1 MSTLSMYYFN
11 VLKNMI
17 MGNDGY
23 QFATKAEEAAATEAK
38 KKAKAEGRQPPKGK
52 PGTLLKNLPLD
63 EAMKKLRQKME
74 DDGPDRNHFPEALEE
89 FRKKKSVMG
98 SSPENFHPSYEKNP
112 QEMQRRYDYSLRCRE
127 SMLKCFETRIKQYQL
142 WDQLAQE
149 LPVQSDAGPHR
160 WVERLLRLD
169 TTPESRFHNE
179 RIVMLS
185 ALVDGKVDE
194 RAFKDQRYRAYRGAG
209 KSRSEASRLTQE
221 EFENPGGCLLE
232 AMQNRI
238 NETNARMPQIKTAI
252 TNILNGTAPDLDAAY
267 RVIEDDGIY
276 LMMNAANAVRDVEN
290 GIKNFAARQDDI
302 KKQVSKWDK
311 IGMTVQTAQ
320 EFAEDVANPHYAYL
334 DPLEMQKANMGY
346 LNLPKDDPLAIYM
359 SGFRSTMGK
368 AENYG
373 MESTLNKYG
382 FVESASEN
390 MESSD
395 IMLYHQNG
403 KALIF
408 PVESTEWKDGQF
420 QINVN
425 EKAPGRLVDKN
436 LNQDMAHYQAEFDKL
451 GVNAQSPMAGIGSA
465 LAALKGVQLG
475 DNPTEEVHSSFTKKF
490 SDLKKASEAYLAAN
504 EANPQMQKFAK
515 NLKAFADVKLNQLAD
530 VRSHQNLVMMSEAV
544 INNARR
550 DSERT
555 AEAMDVAR
563 KEPVEP
569 RRYKQTG
576 KKSRSGMANQKIEE
590 YIKDKWKSYVTEKAA
605 AKQGKGIYAF
615 EAEND
620 AVCKQVLAAQ
630 VVQSLVVNEKNLF
643 PNVEDQRVMQEYVI
657 SGKLGN
663 LVQMVWNSESFCDQ
677 VRCLDLSN
685 RADAE
690 KLMRDGMPKQ
700 VAKDIMKNVLQAK
713 RQNQPVNGNPQNA
726 ANNNAPVRNN
736 QNGSALNRNN
746 QPKVIIPR

>member
-1 MSTLSMYYFN
+1 
-11 VLKNMI
+11 
-17 MGNDGY
+17 
-23 QFATKAEEAAATEAK
+23 
-38 KKAKAEGRQPPKGK
+38 
-52 PGTLLKNLPLD
+52 
-63 EAMKKLRQKME
+63 ME
-74 DDGPDRNHFPEALEE
+74 DDGPDRNHFPEALAE

-112 QEMQRRYDYSLRCRE
+112 QEMQRRYDYSTRCRE
-127 SMLKCFETRIKQYQL
+127 SLLKCFETRIKQYQL

-169 TTPESRFHNE
+169 NTPESRFHNE

-209 KSRSEASRLTQE
+209 KSRSEARRLTQE

-238 NETNARMPQIKTAI
+238 NETNAKMPQIKTAI

-311 IGMTVQTAQ
+311 VGMTVQTAQ

-346 LNLPKDDPLAIYM
+346 LNLSKDDPLAIYM

-425 EKAPGRLVDKN
+425 EKAPGRLVDKDLTQELEN
-436 LNQDMAHYQAEFDKL
+436 YLAEYNKL
-451 GVNAQSPMAGIGSA
+451 GVNAASPMAAVGNA
-465 LAALKGVQLG
+465 LAALKGAQLG
-475 DNPTEEVHSSFTKKF
+475 DDPTDEVHSSFTKKF
-490 SDLKKASEAYLAAN
+490 SDLKKASEAYLAVN
-504 EANPQMQKFAK
+504 EANPQMAKLAK

-530 VRSHQNLVMMSEAV
+530 VRSHQNLVMMDEAV
-544 INNARR
+544 RDNARA
-550 DSERT
+550 DAERT
-555 AEAMDVAR
+555 KDAMDKVR
-563 KEPVEP
+563 EEPVEP
-569 RRYKQTG
+569 RRYKETG
-576 KKSRSGMANQKIEE
+576 KKSRSGMANQKIDDF
-590 YIKDKWKSYVTEKAA
+590 IKDKWKGYVTEKAA
-605 AKQGKGIYAF
+605 AKQRNADGTRKTIDDFAT
-615 EAEND
+615 END
-620 AVCKQVLAAQ
+620 GTCKQILAAQ

-643 PNVEDQRVMQEYVI
+643 PKAEDQRVMQEYVI
-657 SGKLGN
+657 SGKLDN

-690 KLMRDGMPKQ
+690 KLMQDGMPKQ
-700 VAKDIMKNVLQAK
+700 VAKDIMKNFLDAK
-713 RQNQPVNGNPQNA
+713 RQNQPANRNPQNA
-726 ANNNAPVRNN
+726 VNNNGPVLNN
-736 QNGSALNRNN
+736 GNGQNGPVLNNGNR
-746 QPKVIIPR
+746 PKVKLPG